1 MMMMIDDNV
10 NNNDYDDYDNVEN
23 YADDTLNDN
32 DYDQN
37 CYDDDEEEEEDDFV
51 TVPTHPA

>member
-1 MMMMIDDNV
+1 MMLIDDNV

-32 DYDQN
+32 DHDEN
-37 CYDDDEEEEEDDFV
+37 CYDDDDFV
-51 TVPTHPA
+51 TVHTHET